1 MKVVFKICRK
11 TILWS
16 AEIAGGL
23 LLLVAVGSTVLLWRL
38 SSGPVDLT
46 FAANNIKSS
55 LVHEDEHTQF
65 VFKSIVAEWPSFD
78 GPVLIG
84 LSGVEL
90 REDGKPVLDIPKLG
104 IRLAK
109 APLMIGLIKPE
120 AVTVSNPT
128 IRMLLSSEG
137 KLHMLVASSE
147 SAEANIQSSNN
158 TAGDINGFDVK
169 TIGESFFK
177 GGNLPDY
184 PALAPLSRIENVTV
198 KDAQILIDDER
209 LKTEWALQNVN
220 FDLGRKAD
228 SFTVDLSYGQP
239 GQIYVK
245 ENAARVVVNLAREND
260 GAVILKGKVKNVD
273 AALLGQV
280 IGQQAAMGQQHFI
293 LNGNIEGNLTPEWSI
308 ESLKAHLSSGTGVAE
323 FDGLLS
329 KPLTLSNLDA
339 NIDFDATNKTLS
351 ITDTNIDVNG
361 SAIALSGTKTLSDTD
376 PYFPLTVS
384 IPSVTFDQ
392 IHDLWPDDQ
401 KDTILA
407 EWITK
412 KLGKATITDLALTLP
427 VNVRNPEDVPAEKIE
442 AAFKFSNLS
451 ADYRAPMIPAD
462 KASGSGTIK
471 GDVLD
476 IIVDKG
482 NIADMTIKK
491 GRVNITHLTHP
502 TIVGDVTIDAELSG
516 NLSTVIDYI
525 SREPVNLGDKIGM
538 KKEAVRGKGDM
549 KVNVVFPA
557 LADLPADDVVV
568 KVDATLNDVL
578 FPGIVRGLDLSGG
591 PFKLNVAGGAFDIS
605 GKGKLDGKDID
616 LYYSEYLA
624 TEGVP
629 YQSKIKA
636 SLNADKKLRDTFGVH
651 IDQFLTGSAP
661 VRIEYLE
668 EKPGEATID
677 VSVDATPAAVNVDP
691 IGFLKPA
698 GIKASATAKVL
709 IKNHDVSSINDL
721 SITADGAVSAKG
733 NILFGKVGSAWDVS
747 QVNFSSVKIGR
758 VADFTLK
765 LLQKDSNV
773 YDAAITGKTFD
784 ARKYVGGSK
793 DTEQKASAK
802 PEQNSASSKGT
813 YPVVTASVVV
823 AKLVTGDE
831 DRQFLSN
838 AAVKVSTNRDG
849 DVTYLDLKG
858 NTPNGDVTASIKPGD
873 NRAMELV
880 LKSSNAGEALDALD
894 IYDNM
899 RGGKLFVKG
908 TQIAGGG
915 INDMKGRGVVTNFS
929 IVKAPVLAKFIN
941 LFSLSGLTEL
951 LQNKGIEFTRL
962 RTDFEWKEKNGQRL
976 IILDKGKTSGASIG
990 LSFEGTINQTQSRMD
1005 LKGTV
1010 VPMSGVNSVVSNIPL
1025 IGNLLTGGKNGGL
1038 IAATYT
1044 MKGSS
1049 DDPTVFINPL
1059 SVLAPGFLRSILF
1072 EGDTDLDDVT
1082 DDPQKIKAAQKDKA
1096 NSKPRF
1102 NQ

>member
-23 LLLVAVGSTVLLWRL
+23 LLLVAVGSTALLWRL

-55 LVHEDEHTQF
+55 LVREDEHTQF

-120 AVTVSNPT
+120 AVTVTNPT
-128 IRMLLSSEG
+128 IRMLLSNEG
-137 KLHMLVASSE
+137 KLHMLVASTE
-147 SAEANIQSSNN
+147 SAETNIQTSSSSE
-158 TAGDINGFDVK
+158 AKGFDIK
-169 TIGESFFK
+169 AIGESFFK

-184 PALAPLSRIENVTV
+184 PALAPLSRIEKVTV
-198 KDAQILIDDER
+198 KDAQILVDDER
-209 LKTEWALQNVN
+209 LKSEWALQNVN
-220 FDLGRKAD
+220 FDLGRKTD

-239 GQIYVK
+239 GQIYVADS
-245 ENAARVVVNLAREND
+245 AAHVVLNLARAED
-260 GAVILKGKVKNVD
+260 GAVTLKSKINNVD
-273 AALLGQV
+273 AALFGQI
-280 IGQQAAMGQQHFI
+280 IGQQATLGQQHFI
-293 LNGNIEGNLTPEWSI
+293 LNGNVDGDLTSNWDLR
-308 ESLKAHLSSGTGVAE
+308 SLKAHLSSGAGVAE

-329 KPLTLSNLDA
+329 KPLTISNLDA
-339 NIDFDATNKTLS
+339 NIDLDAANKTLS

-361 SAIALSGTKTLSDTD
+361 STIALSGTKTLSDDD

-407 EWITK
+407 EWITH
-412 KLGKATITDLALTLP
+412 KLSKATITDLALTLP
-427 VNVRNPEDVPAEKIE
+427 INVHDPEDVPAEKIE
-442 AAFKFSNLS
+442 ASFKYSNLS
-451 ADYRAPMIPAD
+451 ADYRAPMIPAEN
-462 KASGSGTIK
+462 ASGSGTIK

-476 IIVDKG
+476 ILVDKG

-516 NLSTVIDYI
+516 NLSTVMDYI
-525 SREPVNLGDKIGM
+525 SREPVNLGEKVGM

-557 LADLPADDVVV
+557 LKDLPANQVVV
-568 KVDATLNDVL
+568 KVDATLTDIL

-651 IDQFLTGSAP
+651 IDQFITGSAP
-661 VRIEYLE
+661 VTIEYLE

-677 VSVDATPAAVNVDP
+677 VVVDATPSAVKVDP
-691 IGFLKPA
+691 IGYLKPA
-698 GIKASATAKVL
+698 GTKASATAKVL

-721 SITADGAVSAKG
+721 TITASGGVSAKG
-733 NILFGKVGSAWDVS
+733 NIVFGKVGSAWDVS
-747 QVNFSSVKIGR
+747 QVNFSSVKIGT
-758 VADFTLK
+758 VADFALK
-765 LLQKDSNV
+765 LLQKDADV
-773 YDAAITGKTFD
+773 YDAVITGKAFD
-784 ARKYVGGSK
+784 ARKYVGGS
-793 DTEQKASAK
+793 DDPEQKSADTK
-802 PEQNSASSKGT
+802 ET
-813 YPVVTASVVV
+813 YPVVAASVNV
-823 AKLVTGDE
+823 ARLVTGDE
-831 DRQFLSN
+831 DRQYLSN
-838 AAVKVSTNRDG
+838 ASVKVNTNRDG
-849 DVTYLDLKG
+849 DITYLDMTG
-858 NTPNGDVTASIKPGD
+858 NTPNGNVSASIKPDANKSMGL
-873 NRAMELV
+873 M
-880 LKSSNAGEALDALD
+880 LKASNAGEALDALD
-894 IYDNM
+894 IYNNM
-899 RGGKLFVKG
+899 RGGKLLVKG
-908 TQIAGGG
+908 TQVAGGG
-915 INDMKGRGVVTNFS
+915 INDMVGRGVVTNFS
-929 IVKAPVLAKFIN
+929 VVKAPVLAKFIN

-962 RTDFEWKEKNGQRL
+962 RTDFEWKEKNGERL
-976 IILDKGKTSGASIG
+976 IILNKGKTSGASIG
-990 LSFEGTINQTQSRMD
+990 LSFEGIINQTQSKMD

-1044 MKGSS
+1044 MKGNSE
-1049 DDPTVFINPL
+1049 DPTVFINPL

-1072 EGDTDLDDVT
+1072 EGDTDFEDDS
-1082 DDPQKIKAAQKDKA
+1082 DISPKENAAGKDKA
-1096 NSKPRF
+1096 NSKSRF